1 MIEFAT
7 FFMNYLAHAYLSFN
21 DPFLLTGNMI
31 SDFVKGKKKFEYP
44 VSIQKGI
51 ALHRAIDEFTDF
63 HPVISNAKK
72 LFREDYR
79 LYSAPLVD
87 IVFDHFLAVDNEQF
101 SENNTLKIFTENTY
115 NLLSKNTAHFPE
127 SFQKIFPFMQS
138 QDWLYGY
145 SFKEGIRKSL
155 AGLVRRANY
164 MYESETAFQ
173 IFIENYQQLQEYYE
187 MFFPELKDFASAKM
201 QQLQAE

>member
-1 MIEFAT
+1 
-7 FFMNYLAHAYLSFN
+7 MNYLAHAYLSFN
-21 DPFLLTGNMI
+21 DSFLLTGNMI

-44 VSIQKGI
+44 LAIQKGI

-63 HPVISNAKK
+63 HPVISKAKE
-72 LFREDYR
+72 LFREEYR

-87 IVFDHFLAVDNEQF
+87 IVFDHFLAVDTEQF
-101 SENNTLKIFTENTY
+101 SEHNALKLFAEKTYQQLLENTF
-115 NLLSKNTAHFPE
+115 HFPE
-127 SFQKIFPFMQS
+127 SFQRIFPYMRS

-173 IFIENYQQLQEYYE
+173 IFEENYQKLQEYYE
-187 MFFPELKDFASAKM
+187 AFFPQLKEFASLKVR
-201 QQLQAE
+201 QLQAE

>member
-21 DPFLLTGNMI
+21 DPFVLTGNMI

-44 VSIQKGI
+44 LSIQKGI

-63 HPVISNAKK
+63 HPVISKAKD

-87 IVFDHFLAVDNEQF
+87 IVFDHFLAVDTAQF
-101 SENNTLKIFTENTY
+101 SENNVLKNFTENTY
-115 NLLSKNTAHFPE
+115 K
-127 SFQKIFPFMQS
+127 
-138 QDWLYGY
+138 GY
-145 SFKEGIRKSL
+145 T
-155 AGLVRRANY
+155 V
-164 MYESETAFQ
+164 
-173 IFIENYQQLQEYYE
+173 
-187 MFFPELKDFASAKM
+187 
-201 QQLQAE
+201 

>member
-1 MIEFAT
+1 
-7 FFMNYLAHAYLSFN
+7 MNYLAHAYLSFN
-21 DPFLLTGNMI
+21 DSFLLTGNMI

-44 VSIQKGI
+44 LAIQKGI

-63 HPVISNAKK
+63 HPVISKAKE
-72 LFREDYR
+72 LFRKEYR

-87 IVFDHFLAVDNEQF
+87 IVFDHFLAVDTEQF
-101 SENNTLKIFTENTY
+101 SEHNVLKLFAEKTYRQLLENT
-115 NLLSKNTAHFPE
+115 THFPE
-127 SFQKIFPFMQS
+127 TFQRIFPYMRS

-173 IFIENYQQLQEYYE
+173 IFIENYQKLQQYYE
-187 MFFPELKDFASAKM
+187 AFFPELKEFANAKM
-201 QQLQAE
+201 HQLRAE